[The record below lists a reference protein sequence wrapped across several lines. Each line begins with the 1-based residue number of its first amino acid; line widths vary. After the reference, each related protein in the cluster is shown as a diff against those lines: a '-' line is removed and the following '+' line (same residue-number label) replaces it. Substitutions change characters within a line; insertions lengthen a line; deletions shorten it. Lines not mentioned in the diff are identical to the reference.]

1 MTATI
6 AKDREERVS
15 TPVFR
20 DEGVVHPTRRVAVLD
35 GLKDA
40 QSIVGE
46 EFRLLRARVQ
56 TICEQ
61 RAINC
66 LAVVSAL
73 PGEGK
78 STVALGLATACA
90 REAGRRI
97 LLVETDLRRPTISR
111 DLGLPSFPG
120 VGEYLNGETEHVPL
134 RRVEP
139 GGFFL
144 LSSGEAELESPEIL
158 GSPRMEAFL
167 RAARATFDLVILDA
181 TPVLPVA
188 DVVLIL
194 EKQRVRLRALDVA
207 VRGTRRETEPRRYLA
222 VHFVWTI
229 TGEGAEMIGSLAH
242 SPIQSTWRWP
252 CISTARPAS
261 GMATTYAIR

>member
-78 STVALGLATACA
+78 STVALGLANACA

-181 TPVLPVA
+181 PPVLPVA
-188 DVVLIL
+188 DVVLMQDLLDGFLLVVRSRMTPRAALHDALRRIRSEKVVGVIL
-194 EKQRVRLRALDVA
+194 NDHREY
-207 VRGTRRETEPRRYLA
+207 RGSYMTHAYKGYGMSESRRSWSR
-222 VHFVWTI
+222 
-229 TGEGAEMIGSLAH
+229 GGS
-242 SPIQSTWRWP
+242 R
-252 CISTARPAS
+252 
-261 GMATTYAIR
+261 